1 MPPLVYIEELL
12 AKKIS
17 ELPEGVIF
25 HEDIDLLV
33 WNPGDCLGLS
43 LKACGAVKVLGH
55 FFCSDE
61 CQTARTGEP
70 AETPI

>member
-1 MPPLVYIEELL
+1 LPPPVYIEELL

-33 WNPGDCLGLS
+33 WNPGGIVS
-43 LKACGAVKVLGH
+43 V
-55 FFCSDE
+55 
-61 CQTARTGEP
+61 
-70 AETPI
+70 